1 MKFNCDRQ
9 KLNKAVE
16 NIQRSASSKSSMA
29 ILEGILLRAEN
40 NTLTLCGYDN
50 EIGVTTTIYAH
61 IKKEGAIVVTAKLFS
76 DIIKRMPE
84 DLITIEAD
92 EKLVM
97 HISAGK
103 AEYKIIGMSA
113 DEYPDLPI
121 VASPEKISVDGKT
134 LKSMI
139 RQTMYAVSDKDENP
153 TQKGSLFEMANG
165 TLSIVSVD
173 GYRLAVR
180 TEKIKYEGE
189 KSVIVPRKS
198 LQEII
203 NLISDDIEEVIIRAS
218 GRHLTMLIGE
228 YTIITRLIEGEF
240 MNYRATIPTSF
251 STEALINTR
260 MFASTI
266 ERMSLLLTDRIKTP
280 IKCCFENNIVTTSC
294 NTSKGE
300 ATDEFEAQV
309 NGNYVEIG
317 LDNKYILEA
326 LKFSETDEI
335 RIKMNGSLKPI
346 VILPSDGDDFI
357 FLVMPVRLRNG

>member
-50 EIGVTTTIYAH
+50 GIGVTTTIYAH

-139 RQTMYAVSDKDENP
+139 RQTMYADKDENP

-203 NLISDDIEEVIIRAS
+203 NLISDDIEEIIIRAS

-300 ATDEFEAQV
+300 ATDEFEAQI

-326 LKFSETDEI
+326 LKFSETDEV

>member
-16 NIQRSASSKSSMA
+16 NIQRSTSSKSNMPV
-29 ILEGILLRAEN
+29 LEGILLKAEN
-40 NTLTLCGYDN
+40 NTLTLCGYDLD
-50 EIGVTTTIYAH
+50 IGITTTIYAH
-61 IKKEGAIVVTAKLFS
+61 VRTEGSVVVTAKLFS

-92 EKLVM
+92 EKLVI

-113 DEYPDLPI
+113 EEYPELPA
-121 VASPEKISVDGKT
+121 VASSEQITIDGKT

-153 TQKGSLFEMANG
+153 TQKGSLFEISNG
-165 TLSIVSVD
+165 TFKIVSVD
-173 GYRLAVR
+173 GYRLALR
-180 TEKIKYEGE
+180 TEKINYNAE
-189 KSVIVPRKS
+189 KKVIVPKKS

-203 NLISDDIEEVIIRAS
+203 NLISDDIQDITIHAG
-218 GRHLTMLIGE
+218 GRHLSMLIGE

-240 MNYRATIPTSF
+240 MNYKATIPSNF
-251 STEALINTR
+251 STETKINTR
-260 MFASTI
+260 VFSDTI

-300 ATDEFEAQV
+300 ATDEFTTEM
-309 NGNYVEIG
+309 NGDYVEIG
-317 LDNKYILEA
+317 LDNKYILDA
-326 LKFSETDEI
+326 LKFSETDEV
-335 RIKMNGSLKPI
+335 RMRMNGSLKPI
-346 VILPSDGDDFI
+346 VILPSEGDNFV
-357 FLVMPVRLRNG
+357 FLVMPVRLRNA